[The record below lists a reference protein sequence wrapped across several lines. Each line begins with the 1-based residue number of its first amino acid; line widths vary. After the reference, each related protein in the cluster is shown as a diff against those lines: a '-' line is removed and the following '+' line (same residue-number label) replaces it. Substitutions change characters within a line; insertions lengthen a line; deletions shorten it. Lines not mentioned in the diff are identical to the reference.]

1 MKRARKKAAT
11 PGKHRV
17 FLVDDHPVTREGL
30 ARLINHEADLEVCG
44 EAGAAARAIP
54 QIEALKPDLVIV
66 DVSLTTG
73 PSGLELIKDLIARQP
88 RLRLL
93 ALSTHDEA
101 LYAERALRAGAKG
114 YVMKQE
120 PTELVVQAIRRIL
133 NGEVY
138 LSKAM
143 NDRLLHKMT
152 QPHAAP
158 TASEI
163 EQLSDRE
170 LEVYRLLGQGRGT
183 RQIAAELHLSVS
195 TVETYRANI
204 KQKLRLNSSPEL
216 VRHAVEWVHSQ
227 AS

>member
-1 MKRARKKAAT
+1 MKGSKTKLPKPR
-11 PGKHRV
+11 KHRI

-30 ARLINHEADLEVCG
+30 ARLINHEADLQVCG
-44 EAGAAARAIP
+44 EAGTAAKALP
-54 QIEALKPDLVIV
+54 QIEALKPDLVVI
-66 DVSLTTG
+66 DVSLTAG
-73 PSGLELIKDLIARQP
+73 ASGLELIKDLVARHS
-88 RLRLL
+88 RLLML

-120 PTELVVQAIRRIL
+120 PTEHVMQAIRKIL
-133 NGEVY
+133 AGEVY

-143 NDRLLHKMT
+143 NARMLHKLT
-152 QPHAAP
+152 EAHAAP
-158 TASEI
+158 LASEI

-183 RQIAAELHLSVS
+183 RQIAEELHLSMS
-195 TVETYRANI
+195 TVETYRTHI
-204 KQKLRLNSSPEL
+204 KEKLRLGSAPEL

>member
-1 MKRARKKAAT
+1 MSQPAKKTAA
-11 PGKHRV
+11 PRKHRI

-30 ARLINHEADLEVCG
+30 ARIINHEHDLEVCG
-44 EAGAAARAIP
+44 EASSAARAVP
-54 QIEALKPDLVIV
+54 EIEAHKPDLVIV

-73 PSGLELIKDLIARQP
+73 PSGLELIKDLAARHP
-88 RLRLL
+88 DLRMLG
-93 ALSTHDEA
+93 LSTHDEA

-120 PTELVVQAIRRIL
+120 PTELVVQAIHKIL

-143 NDRLLHKMT
+143 SNRLLHKMT
-152 QPHAAP
+152 QPHAKP
-158 TASEI
+158 TTSDI

-204 KQKLRLNSSPEL
+204 KQKLRLNSAPEL

>member
-1 MKRARKKAAT
+1 MTRVVKTT
-11 PGKHRV
+11 PKLRRHRI

-30 ARLINHEADLEVCG
+30 ARLINNEPDLEVCG
-44 EAGAAARAIP
+44 EAGAASRAFSEIG
-54 QIEALKPDLVIV
+54 ATKPDLVIV

-73 PSGLELIKDLIARQP
+73 PSGLELIKNLAARDARQ
-88 RLRLL
+88 RML
-93 ALSTHDEA
+93 ALSTHDES

-120 PTELVVQAIRRIL
+120 PTRHVMQAIRKIL
-133 NGEVY
+133 NGEIY
-138 LSKAM
+138 LSKTM
-143 NDRLLHKMT
+143 NDRMLRKIT
-152 QPHAAP
+152 AP
-158 TASEI
+158 NSAPLASDI

-183 RQIAAELHLSVS
+183 REIAGELHLSFS
-195 TVETYRANI
+195 TVESYRAHI
-204 KQKLRLNSSPEL
+204 KDKLQLRNAAEL

>member
-1 MKRARKKAAT
+1 MPAKRRI
-11 PGKHRV
+11 

-44 EAGAAARAIP
+44 EAGTAAAALLAI
-54 QIEALKPDLVIV
+54 ESRKPDLVII

-73 PSGLELIKDLIARQP
+73 ASGLELMKDLSARDA
-88 RLRLL
+88 RLRML
-93 ALSTHDEA
+93 ALSTHDET

-114 YVMKQE
+114 YVMKHE
-120 PTELVVQAIRRIL
+120 PTAQVMLAIRKVL
-133 NGEVY
+133 HGEVF

-143 NDRLLHKMT
+143 NERMLRKMT
-152 QPHAAP
+152 ARGGAP
-158 TASEI
+158 LASEI
-163 EQLSDRE
+163 ERLSDRE

-183 RQIAAELHLSVS
+183 RQIAGELNLSIS
-195 TVETYRANI
+195 TVETYRTHI
-204 KQKLRLNSSPEL
+204 KEKLRLNGAPEL